1 MEELRKFGID
11 LRLETD
17 VQAIE
22 KQTDGSLRLT
32 LHDRSSEGE
41 DEQAKR
47 ANDALR

>member
-22 KQTDGSLRLT
+22 KRTDGRY
-32 LHDRSSEGE
+32 D
-41 DEQAKR
+41 
-47 ANDALR
+47 